1 MSKNSEGVSKKEE
14 ILNAAI
20 ILFAEQGFS
29 NTSITE
35 VAKATNASTAN
46 IFYHFKTK
54 EELFLAALQNV
65 KEGIISHFDE
75 YFKDREFEN
84 GLQMMEE
91 IIAYYLYI
99 AGAMEQWFLLL
110 HSHYPYRL
118 ALVNEV
124 CREHLEKTYNSL
136 VEIFEKAVVKGKEDG
151 SIADVDSRK
160 TALVI
165 FSMIEG
171 VVRFKIYN
179 LYDSGVLFAELIK
192 SCNKILKYKE

>member
-1 MSKNSEGVSKKEE
+1 MSKKEE
-14 ILNAAI
+14 ILEAAI
-20 ILFAEQGFS
+20 ILFAEKGF
-29 NTSITE
+29 NDTSITE
-35 VAKATNASTAN
+35 VSRATNASTAN
-46 IFYHFKTK
+46 VFYHFKNK
-54 EELFLAALQNV
+54 EELFLSALEQV
-65 KEGIISHFDE
+65 KEGILGHFNGYLSE
-75 YFKDREFEN
+75 RTFEN

-91 IIAYYLYI
+91 IIAYYLYL

-118 ALVNEV
+118 ALVNDI
-124 CREHLEKTYNSL
+124 CRSYLEKTYNSL
-136 VEIFEKAVVKGKEDG
+136 VEIFERAVVIGKEDG

-165 FSMIEG
+165 FSMVEG

-179 LYDSGVLFAELIK
+179 LYDTGALFNELIK

>member
-1 MSKNSEGVSKKEE
+1 MTKNNVSKKDE

-46 IFYHFKTK
+46 IFYHFKNK
-54 EELFLAALQNV
+54 EELFLAALENV
-65 KEGIISHFDE
+65 KQGIITRFDE
-75 YFKDREFEN
+75 YFRDRDFTN

-91 IIAYYLYI
+91 IISYYLYL
-99 AGAMEQWFLLL
+99 AGSMEQWFLLL

-118 ALVNEV
+118 ALVNNV
-124 CREHLEKTYNSL
+124 CRDHLEQTYNSL
-136 VEIFEKAVVKGKEDG
+136 VEIFEQAVVRGKKDG

-165 FSMIEG
+165 FSMVEG

-179 LYDSGVLFAELIK
+179 LYDAGALFNELIK

>member
-1 MSKNSEGVSKKEE
+1 MSKKEE

-20 ILFAEQGFS
+20 ILFAEQGFN

-46 IFYHFKTK
+46 IFYHFKNK
-54 EELFLAALQNV
+54 EELFLAALENV
-65 KEGIISHFDE
+65 KDGIMTHFDE
-75 YFKDREFEN
+75 YLRGRYFEN

-91 IIAYYLYI
+91 IIAFYLYL
-99 AGAMEQWFLLL
+99 AGAMQQWFLLL

-118 ALVNEV
+118 ALVNDL
-124 CREHLEKTYNSL
+124 CRNHLEQTYNSL
-136 VEIFEKAVVKGKEDG
+136 VDIFERAVVIGKEDG

-165 FSMIEG
+165 FSMVEG

-179 LYDSGVLFAELIK
+179 LYDTGALFYELIK

>member
-1 MSKNSEGVSKKEE
+1 MSKKDE

-20 ILFAEQGFS
+20 ILFAEQGF
-29 NTSITE
+29 NDTSITE
-35 VAKATNASTAN
+35 VAKAANVSTAN
-46 IFYHFKTK
+46 VFYHFKNK
-54 EELFLAALQNV
+54 EVLLLAALENV
-65 KEGIISHFDE
+65 ETGIVSHFED
-75 YFKDREFEN
+75 YFKDREFES
-84 GLQMMEE
+84 GIKMMEE
-91 IIAYYLYI
+91 IISFYLYL

-118 ALVNEV
+118 ALTNDV
-124 CREHLEKTYNSL
+124 CRDHLERTYNSL
-136 VEIFEKAVVKGKEDG
+136 VDIFERAVVIGKEDG

-179 LYDSGVLFAELIK
+179 LYDAGVLFDELIK
-192 SCNKILKYKE
+192 SCNKILRYKE

>member
-1 MSKNSEGVSKKEE
+1 MSKKDE

-20 ILFAEQGFS
+20 ILFAEQGFN

-35 VAKATNASTAN
+35 VAKATKVSTAN
-46 IFYHFKTK
+46 IFYHFKNK
-54 EELFLAALQNV
+54 EELFLAALENV
-65 KEGIISHFDE
+65 KDGIMSHFEE
-75 YFKDREFEN
+75 YLKSIEFES

-91 IIAYYLYI
+91 IIAYYLYL
-99 AGAMEQWFLLL
+99 AGSMQQWFLLL

-124 CREHLEKTYNSL
+124 CRDHLEKTYNSL
-136 VEIFEKAVVKGKEDG
+136 VDIFERAVVIGKEDG
-151 SIADVDSRK
+151 TIADVDSRK

-165 FSMIEG
+165 FSMVEG

-179 LYDSGVLFAELIK
+179 LYDSGVLFGELIK
-192 SCNKILKYKE
+192 CCNKILKYKE